1 MRSAVIDLAK
11 FSDDRL
17 FKEIS
22 EGITHIVENA
32 VSLDDTARRLCQ
44 AQEYRTAEILRGFAE
59 EEAAKVL
66 ILIDAVR
73 CPSDRPEKA
82 ETLKCFYN
90 HLVKRIYAMMCSWR
104 GGRVNFEEVR
114 QTIGLECRS
123 LYLDGPNDIDWIF
136 PNSIKAER
144 EQAMYVDYVQDITEE
159 NGAYFWKSPHPSD
172 LYSRTYYDS
181 PASVNIACAICQ
193 IGASTPKGLAIIA
206 DIWREFEPT
215 SKTSLEDLVHVK
227 GRTVERLIEEGLCS
241 ATDPSTQL
249 VMADWSYP
257 LWPLRMLARLRKE
270 GEILEDL
277 RQARAD
283 HIRRIQEME
292 AKKDPPPVISRDKV
306 EALNNA
312 YRQWDEEKEKK
323 WNDTHPESKNQKLRV
338 RSFSAEEIQND
349 YDLPSFKI
357 LNKMFHQ
364 LTEPERADLLALAW
378 FTRETIANW
387 PKVREYAHT
396 RIGTVDDNYQI
407 GLASCW
413 LAGFDRWEERPRS
426 FQPGQWYQ
434 RR

>member
-1 MRSAVIDLAK
+1 MRPAVTDFAN

-17 FKEIS
+17 FQEIS

-44 AQEYRTAEILRGFAE
+44 AQEYRAAEILRGFAE
-59 EEAAKVL
+59 EEGAKVL

-82 ETLKCFYN
+82 ETLKRFYN
-90 HLVKRIYAMMCSWR
+90 HIAKRIYAMMCSWR
-104 GGRVNFEEVR
+104 GCQVNFEEVR
-114 QTIGLECRS
+114 QTVDLECRS
-123 LYLDGPNDIDWIF
+123 LYLDGPNDVDWIF
-136 PNSIKAER
+136 PNSIKTER
-144 EQAMYVDYVQDITEE
+144 ERAMYVDYVQDITEE
-159 NGAYFWKSPHPSD
+159 NGAYFWHNPHPPD
-172 LYSRTYYDS
+172 LYPRTYNT
-181 PASVNIACAICQ
+181 PASVSIACTICQ
-193 IGASTPKGLAIIA
+193 IGASAPKGLAIIA
-206 DIWREFEPT
+206 EVWQGFEPT
-215 SKTSLEDLVHVK
+215 SETSIEDLA
-227 GRTVERLIEEGLCS
+227 RLKVCTMDRLVEEGLCS
-241 ATDPSTQL
+241 DYSSGRQL
-249 VMADWSYP
+249 IMSDWPYP
-257 LWPLRMLARLRKE
+257 LWPLKMLTRRNKEQETLAELRRART
-270 GEILEDL
+270 
-277 RQARAD
+277 A
-283 HIRRIQEME
+283 HIRWIQEME
-292 AKKDPPPVISRDKV
+292 EKKDPPPVISRDKV

-323 WNDTHPESKNQKLRV
+323 WNDAHPESKDQKLRV

-349 YDLPSFKI
+349 YDLPSFKS
-357 LNKMFHQ
+357 LNKMFQQ

-387 PKVREYAHT
+387 PKVREYAHA

-413 LAGFDRWEERPRS
+413 LAGFDRWEEKPRT